1 MKMVSCIS
9 ASRTVGPNPAG
20 QRWPDR
26 FLLNAT
32 KKTITALI
40 VDDEALARRG
50 LKHRLKGVA
59 DIEVIGEA
67 RNGREAVRKTRELQ
81 PDLMFLDIQMPGM
94 DGFDVLVQL
103 GEDVPPAILFVTA
116 FDEFAIKAFEVSA
129 VDYLLKPIEDR
140 RLAEA
145 LARVRKLLR
154 RRSAS
159 KHNNML
165 LKLVSEITGTPVSSM
180 DDLKQNAQRLKRKES
195 RKIAI
200 RDGGKTTWVRQEDI
214 EWIDAAGD
222 YMCVHALGET
232 HIMRKTMKELEQEL
246 NSEFLHRIHRS
257 TIVNVH
263 HVKEMQAHINGE
275 YFLTLN
281 CGHTVK
287 LSRTYKNK
295 LKHLQC

>member
-1 MKMVSCIS
+1 M
-9 ASRTVGPNPAG
+9 
-20 QRWPDR
+20 
-26 FLLNAT
+26 NAAKT
-32 KKTITALI
+32 TITALI

-59 DIEVIGEA
+59 DIDVIGEA

-129 VDYLLKPIEDR
+129 VDYLLKPNEDR

-154 RRSAS
+154 RRRAS

-165 LKLVSEITGTPVSSM
+165 LKLVSEITGTPVRSM

-195 RKIAI
+195 RKLAI

-246 NSEFLHRIHRS
+246 NSDFLHRIHRS

-295 LKHLQC
+295 LKHLQ